1 MLRTAASQIRPP
13 NLMYIQCSFLTPE
26 NGPKQTKF
34 HVIAY
39 ALFTNANDECNDDRA
54 DNQMGDK
61 IKREISSPCACAS
74 RPVVMDE
81 RDY

>member
-1 MLRTAASQIRPP
+1 
-13 NLMYIQCSFLTPE
+13 MYIQCSFLTPRE
-26 NGPKQTKF
+26 WPKQTKF

-61 IKREISSPCACAS
+61 IKRETSSPCACPS
-74 RPVVMDE
+74 RPVTE
-81 RDY
+81 KRDY